1 VETATRR
8 RFGGDASGDAGTA
21 LVEMAFVIV
30 LLSLVL
36 FGIVTFGYLLSFKQ
50 NLTQAATEAA
60 RAGAVATGSA
70 LAREDAARAAAD
82 EALSAFGQQCGV
94 GGMHCNFTGDV
105 SCPEAASGFCVSVR
119 LQYDYAGYPLL
130 PVMPL
135 LGSALPDSI
144 TAAASAETSA

>member
-1 VETATRR
+1 VENATTR
-8 RFGGDASGDAGTA
+8 RFGGDASGETGTA

-60 RAGAVATGSA
+60 RAGAVATGSVA
-70 LAREDAARAAAD
+70 VREDAAHAAAD
-82 EALSAFGQQCGV
+82 QALSSFGQQCGV
-94 GGMHCNFTGDV
+94 GGMHCIFTADV

-119 LQYDYAGYPLL
+119 LQYDYASYPLL

-135 LGSALPDSI
+135 LGSAIPDTI
-144 TAAASAETSA
+144 TASASAETSA